1 MTQGLRLPPTKPTKP
16 MEYRKQGSEI
26 IRVKDDKVVANIE
39 DGKVVPTAPVYYKN
53 LEELKAAAA
62 GEDYVAPVEA
72 SKTPQEDPLD
82 AARLEVEHLKEDNA
96 GLLEQITQLKKAV
109 EKLATG
115 SHVAHLVPNPEK
127 DLMAEVDWD
136 SVPESDP
143 MLGNRTPGRKEY
155 LIENH
160 PELAKL
166 WKLTK

>member
-1 MTQGLRLPPTKPTKP
+1 

-26 IRVKDDKVVANIE
+26 IRVKDDKLVANIE
-39 DGKVVPTAPVYYKN
+39 DGKVIPTAPVYYKQI
-53 LEELKAAAA
+53 EELKAAAA

-72 SKTPQEDPLD
+72 PKTPKEDPLD

-143 MLGNRTPGRKEY
+143 MLGNRTPERKEY

>member
-1 MTQGLRLPPTKPTKP
+1 
-16 MEYRKQGSEI
+16 MEYRKQGTEI
-26 IRVKDDKVVANIE
+26 IRVKDDKLVANIE

-72 SKTPQEDPLD
+72 PKTASPDPLD
-82 AARLEVEHLKEDNA
+82 AALLEIEHLKEDKA
-96 GLLEQITQLKKAV
+96 GLIEQIGQLKQAI

-115 SHVAHLVPNPEK
+115 THVAHLVPNPEK
-127 DLMAEVDWD
+127 DLMADVDWD
-136 SVPESDP
+136 AVPDADP

-166 WKLTK
+166 WNLTK

>member
-1 MTQGLRLPPTKPTKP
+1 

-26 IRVKDDKVVANIE
+26 IRVKDDKLVANIE

-53 LEELKAAAA
+53 LEELEAAAA

-72 SKTPQEDPLD
+72 PKTTSPDPLD
-82 AARLEVEHLKEDNA
+82 AALLEIEHLKEDKA
-96 GLLEQITQLKKAV
+96 GLIEQIGQLKQAI

-115 SHVAHLVPNPEK
+115 THVAHLVPNPEK
-127 DLMAEVDWD
+127 DLMAGVDWD
-136 SVPESDP
+136 AVPDADP

-155 LIENH
+155 LIEKH

-166 WKLTK
+166 WNLTK

>member
-1 MTQGLRLPPTKPTKP
+1 

-26 IRVKDDKVVANIE
+26 IRVKDDKLVANIE

-53 LEELKAAAA
+53 LDELKAAAA
-62 GEDYVAPVEA
+62 GEDYVAPVE
-72 SKTPQEDPLD
+72 TPKPPKEDPLD

-136 SVPESDP
+136 NVPESDP